1 MLRNTVSNTLKR
13 ILNERRKN
21 TQVLLLSHNKI
32 IFLDKDIEDIVE
44 YLEVEWENKELE
56 EKKIFLKKLN
66 VKSITQ
72 WQKFKVN

>member
-1 MLRNTVSNTLKR
+1 MLRNTVSSTLKR
-13 ILNERRKN
+13 ILKERRKN

-56 EKKIFLKKLN
+56 EKKLFLKQLN
-66 VKSITQ
+66 VKSIT
-72 WQKFKVN
+72 